1 MRLGGRLGSLQW
13 LISSSLIV
21 SGAMLALGL
30 AVQGFLSQEL
40 IEAPIWKQLL
50 TSSTQSI
57 AHLPVAELQSALPTD
72 GPVQG
77 WLVSDPA
84 RLPAGMPAFFAALAP
99 GYYGEGDLEAAKGA
113 PFLTRKFINILQPH
127 WGPFAEPPGQTR
139 PDRSYSVLITTL
151 PQGRLVMSIDMT
163 ELEDKQNESVQV
175 SVLFM
180 LLNLAMIALV
190 IWWLF
195 ISLTRPVT
203 DLARRM
209 RQLDP
214 LQPAQRLPTDYRKSE
229 LNTIAREVN
238 AHLERVARAIERE
251 RSLLDQASHEFR
263 TPLAVISGAADV
275 LHKQQLPE
283 RAQRPLHRIDEAV
296 GNLKQI
302 MEALLYLSRE
312 PTPAEREEITV
323 LHGLLP
329 DLVQDHLYLVSA
341 KPVQFHIDAL
351 EPLILHASESMV
363 RIAVGNLLRNAADH
377 TYAGD
382 IRVSLIKHTL
392 CIRDSGEGF
401 DTALAAERYTASLKH
416 SVKQGGGSGLG
427 LFLTQ
432 RICERFGWRL
442 HLESTIAEGTLAMI
456 DFNP

>member
-1 MRLGGRLGSLQW
+1 M
-13 LISSSLIV
+13 
-21 SGAMLALGL
+21 
-30 AVQGFLSQEL
+30 
-40 IEAPIWKQLL
+40 
-50 TSSTQSI
+50 
-57 AHLPVAELQSALPTD
+57 
-72 GPVQG
+72 
-77 WLVSDPA
+77 
-84 RLPAGMPAFFAALAP
+84 
-99 GYYGEGDLEAAKGA
+99 
-113 PFLTRKFINILQPH
+113 
-127 WGPFAEPPGQTR
+127 
-139 PDRSYSVLITTL
+139 
-151 PQGRLVMSIDMT
+151 
-163 ELEDKQNESVQV
+163 
-175 SVLFM
+175 
-180 LLNLAMIALV
+180 
-190 IWWLF
+190 
-195 ISLTRPVT
+195 
-203 DLARRM
+203 
-209 RQLDP
+209 
-214 LQPAQRLPTDYRKSE
+214 
-229 LNTIAREVN
+229 N

-341 KPVQFHIDAL
+341 KPVQYHIDAL
-351 EPLILHASESMV
+351 EPLVLHASESMV

>member
-1 MRLGGRLGSLQW
+1 IRRSKRD
-13 LISSSLIV
+13 S
-21 SGAMLALGL
+21 
-30 AVQGFLSQEL
+30 
-40 IEAPIWKQLL
+40 
-50 TSSTQSI
+50 
-57 AHLPVAELQSALPTD
+57 
-72 GPVQG
+72 
-77 WLVSDPA
+77 
-84 RLPAGMPAFFAALAP
+84 
-99 GYYGEGDLEAAKGA
+99 
-113 PFLTRKFINILQPH
+113 
-127 WGPFAEPPGQTR
+127 
-139 PDRSYSVLITTL
+139 PDRRDIPHSQAS
-151 PQGRLVMSIDMT
+151 
-163 ELEDKQNESVQV
+163 
-175 SVLFM
+175 LFRPS
-180 LLNLAMIALV
+180 LV

-263 TPLAVISGAADV
+263 TPLAVISGTADV

-341 KPVQFHIDAL
+341 KPVQYHIDVL
-351 EPLILHASESMV
+351 EPLVLHASESMV

-382 IRVSLIKHTL
+382 IRVSLVKHRL

>member
-1 MRLGGRLGSLQW
+1 M
-13 LISSSLIV
+13 
-21 SGAMLALGL
+21 
-30 AVQGFLSQEL
+30 
-40 IEAPIWKQLL
+40 
-50 TSSTQSI
+50 
-57 AHLPVAELQSALPTD
+57 
-72 GPVQG
+72 
-77 WLVSDPA
+77 
-84 RLPAGMPAFFAALAP
+84 
-99 GYYGEGDLEAAKGA
+99 
-113 PFLTRKFINILQPH
+113 TRKFINILQPH
-127 WGPFAEPPGQTR
+127 WGPFADPPGRER
-139 PDRSYSVLITTL
+139 PDRSYSVLITPL
-151 PQGRLVMSIDMT
+151 PQGRLIMSIDMT
-163 ELEDKQNESVQV
+163 ELEDKQNESVQL

-203 DLARRM
+203 ELAQRM

-263 TPLAVISGAADV
+263 TPLAVISGADV

-283 RAQRPLHRIDEAV
+283 RSQRPLNRIDEAV

-329 DLVQDHLYLVSA
+329 DLVRDHLYLVSA
-341 KPVQFHIDAL
+341 KPVHYQVNDL
-351 EPLILHASESMV
+351 EPLTLRAPESMV

-377 TYAGD
+377 TYVGE
-382 IRVSLIKHTL
+382 IRVSLVAHRL
-392 CIRDSGEGF
+392 YIRDSGEGF
-401 DTALAAERYTASLKH
+401 DTAQAAERYTASLKH

-427 LFLTQ
+427 LFLTR

>member
-1 MRLGGRLGSLQW
+1 MRMGLRLGSLQW
-13 LISSSLIV
+13 LISCSLIV

-40 IEAPIWKQLL
+40 IEDPIWRQLL
-50 TSSTQSI
+50 TSSTQNI
-57 AHLPVAELQSALPTD
+57 VRLPTAELQSALPND
-72 GPVQG
+72 GPVKG
-77 WLVSDPA
+77 WLVVDPA
-84 RLPAGMPAFFAALAP
+84 QPPAEMPTFFAELAP
-99 GYYGEGDLEAAKGA
+99 GYYGESELETVREDA
-113 PFLTRKFINILQPH
+113 FLSKFIAILRPH
-127 WGPFAEPPGQTR
+127 WGPFASAKGQTR
-139 PDRSYSVLITTL
+139 VDRSYSVLVTQL

-163 ELEDKQNESVQV
+163 ELEDKQNQSIQL

-180 LLNLAMIALV
+180 LLNLLMIGLV

-195 ISLTRPVT
+195 LSLTQPVN

-283 RAQRPLHRIDEAV
+283 HSQRPLNRIDEAV

-329 DLVQDHLYLVSA
+329 DLVRDHLYLVSA
-341 KPVQFHIDAL
+341 KPVHYQVNDL
-351 EPLILHASESMV
+351 EPLTLRAPESMV

-377 TYAGD
+377 TYVGE
-382 IRVSLIKHTL
+382 IRVSLVAHRL
-392 CIRDSGEGF
+392 YIRDSGEGF
-401 DTALAAERYTASLKH
+401 DTAQAAERYTASLKH

-427 LFLTQ
+427 LFLTR